1 MNQIKRVTILLLV
14 AVIGIT
20 AGFAQSFDVTSP
32 LPADTNFK
40 IGKLENGLTYYIRH
54 ATNPAGRAEFFI
66 VHNVGSLQEND
77 NQRGLAHFLEHMAFN
92 GTKNFPKKQ
101 LLEYFGSIGVKFGA
115 NINAYTS
122 MERTVYNISAVP
134 VQRGVVIDSALL
146 ALHDWSHY
154 ISCEPAEVEAERGV
168 VREEW
173 RRGDDARTRM
183 MKGITRF
190 EQSGSRFAQRDV
202 IGLPEI
208 INTFTRETLVD
219 YYHKWYRPDLQ
230 AVIVVGDIDVADIEK
245 RIIERFS
252 TIPKVENGAV
262 RESYSIP
269 ENKKPI
275 VGFHTDPESKAL
287 SVRMTIKIPH
297 LSVAKRHTAEALYD
311 ELIKN
316 LFLDMFKV
324 RCQVAVEGSDSLTR
338 ALIPVFGSISYASGT
353 FTTTSLPVNNKSTL
367 NALKAVFIEVER
379 VKQHGFEQDE
389 LDAALIRVKK
399 QWEGFHKRVA
409 KPKNE
414 EYVSAAVEHFTRN
427 NPLLNIDAYF
437 GLSKEILGKITL
449 EDVNSSVSRII
460 TDENRVIIFA
470 IPESDKI
477 YLPTED
483 DVLSLLDEVKNSSL
497 DKFTPVTDKEISTT
511 KEIIAGKILKTKALT
526 SKDLNITYEKQLDS
540 TTEWLLENGARV
552 IWKESYGGTDKIIRM
567 KAFRNGGYALPHN
580 IGEIKVLEQFLSR
593 LSVNG
598 LNKNERAKWSSKK
611 GVSVSCGISYRSN
624 DFSGTFNNVKEAED
638 MFRLLYL
645 YFTDVSVDDR
655 ELKNFKSQLLKNLS
669 TDKGEANSYK
679 DSVNKLRFAVN
690 PTHFKYDS
698 AYVNSITADMIMQL
712 YSNQFMNPAGY
723 TFVFSGPM
731 EASKGKELTEKYI
744 ASIKGSK
751 YKAPKLNYR
760 EATVKDGE
768 VELRYKAKNMLSTKA
783 EVTRTYHGKTEYSAE
798 NNLMA
803 KFITYILRDRYMK
816 SIREE
821 RGGTYHV
828 GVTGDITKYP
838 KTICKFTI
846 EFDTDPA
853 LVTDLLEVVQMEID
867 NLVKSGPTEKEM
879 KEIKLYLSKV
889 YQDQKD
895 DPAWVSII
903 TNAIIGEQDLRLEEK
918 KLLDKMN
925 SADIHKFAT
934 TIFNAGNRMTFVFEP
949 QL

>member
-32 LPADTNFK
+32 LPADTNYK

-54 ATNPAGRAEFFI
+54 ATNPVGRAEFFI

-92 GTKNFPKKQ
+92 GTKNFPEKQ

-154 ISCEPAEVEAERGV
+154 ISCEPAEIEAERGV

-230 AVIVVGDIDVADIEK
+230 AVIVIGDIDVADIEK
-245 RIIERFS
+245 RIIQRFS
-252 TIPKVENGAV
+252 SIPKVENGAV

-297 LSVAKRHTAEALYD
+297 LSAVKRHTTEALYD
-311 ELIKN
+311 ELVKN

-324 RCQVAVEGSDSLTR
+324 RCQVAVDGTDSLTR
-338 ALIPVFGSISYASGT
+338 ALIPVFGGISYASGT
-353 FTTTSLPVNNKSTL
+353 FTTTSLPVNNK
-367 NALKAVFIEVER
+367 R
-379 VKQHGFEQDE
+379 VKQHGFEQEE
-389 LDAALIRVKK
+389 LDASLVRVKK

-414 EYVSAAVEHFTRN
+414 DFVSAAVEHFTRN
-427 NPLLNIDAYF
+427 TPLLNIDEYF
-437 GLSKEILGKITL
+437 ALSKELLGKITL
-449 EDVNSSVSRII
+449 EDVNSSVPRII

-477 YLPTED
+477 YLPSEN

-497 DKFTPVTDKEISTT
+497 DKFTPITDKEVSIT
-511 KEIIAGKILKTKALT
+511 KDIIPGKIIKTKTLT
-526 SKDLNITYEKQLDS
+526 SKDLNIKYEKQLDS
-540 TTEWLLENGARV
+540 TTEWTLENGARV
-552 IWKESYGGTDKIIRM
+552 IWKESYGGTDKSIRM
-567 KAFRNGGYALPHN
+567 KAFRSGGYALPQE
-580 IGEIKVLEQFLSR
+580 IGEIKMLEQFISR

-611 GVSVSCGISYRSN
+611 GVSVSSGISYRSN

-669 TDKGEANSYK
+669 TDKGETNSFR
-679 DSVNKLRFAVN
+679 DSVNKMRFEVN
-690 PTHFKYDS
+690 PTHFKFDS
-698 AYVNSITADMIMQL
+698 AYVNSITADKLLQL
-712 YSNQFMNPAGY
+712 YSSQFMNPAGY

-783 EVTRTYHGKTEYSAE
+783 GVTRTYHGKTEYSAE

-821 RGGTYHV
+821 RGGTYYV
-828 GVTGDITKYP
+828 GVSGDISKYP
-838 KTICKFTI
+838 KPLCKFTI

-853 LVTDLLEVVQMEID
+853 LVTDLLEVVQIEID
-867 NLVKSGPTEKEM
+867 QLVKSGPTEKEM

-889 YQDQKD
+889 YQDQNN
-895 DPAWVSII
+895 DPAWISII
-903 TNAIIGEQDLRLEEK
+903 TNAIMGEQDLRLEEK
-918 KLLDKMN
+918 NLLDKMN
-925 SADIHKFAT
+925 AADIHKYAG

-949 QL
+949 EE